1 MHHKEYTIIWIM
13 ENVCY
18 KPEIRMEY
26 EGTNEIIRIKPGIH
40 TQVHRK

>member
-1 MHHKEYTIIWIM
+1 MHHEDYTRIWIM

-18 KPEIRMEY
+18 KPEPRIED
-26 EGTNEIIRIKPGIH
+26 EGTGEIIRIKPGIH